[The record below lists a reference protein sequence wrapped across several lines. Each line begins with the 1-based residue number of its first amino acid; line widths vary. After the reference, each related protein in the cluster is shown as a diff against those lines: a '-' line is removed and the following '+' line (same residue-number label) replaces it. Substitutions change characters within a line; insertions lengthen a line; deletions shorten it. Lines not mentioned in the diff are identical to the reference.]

1 MSLGSQ
7 GVITDC
13 PLNYLLMFTNSTIRR
28 LKTKKV
34 RSLASPEKKKKK
46 KLNTWQLWPC
56 PPAGQMAVALLK
68 NTCVLPFAAVPTAPC
83 GLTARSQ
90 PFAHFHLTWPLQA
103 SGGPPLLQ
111 SNSFRYRRGTRSP
124 QKLNDLLLFKEPVK
138 TRLCG
143 NLL

>member
-34 RSLASPEKKKKK
+34 RSLASPEKKKKSEHLAALALPPTWGK
-46 KLNTWQLWPC
+46 WQLPFRRTRVSCPSQRSLPLPVVSQRGRSLPALRSISPGPC
-56 PPAGQMAVALLK
+56 RPRGAPP
-68 NTCVLPFAAVPTAPC
+68 
-83 GLTARSQ
+83 
-90 PFAHFHLTWPLQA
+90 PLQC
-103 SGGPPLLQ
+103 
-111 SNSFRYRRGTRSP
+111 NSFQYGRGTRSP

-138 TRLCG
+138 TGLCG